1 MVAEIPE
8 RIIESP
14 QLTSSQLISS
24 TIPSLEE
31 PLPSGFAQDLYM
43 RLRRLASANPIP
55 DVPSGSVS
63 IGRDDTAKQIVVT
76 LRLPFEIRDD
86 FKAATS
92 RFEIADYAE

>member
-8 RIIESP
+8 RIINSP
-14 QLTSSQLISS
+14 QLAPLS

-31 PLPSGFAQDLYM
+31 RLPNGFAQDLYM
-43 RLRRLASANPIP
+43 RARRLASASPIE
-55 DVPSGSVS
+55 DAPSGSVN
-63 IGRDDTAKQIVVT
+63 IGRDDAAKQIVVT